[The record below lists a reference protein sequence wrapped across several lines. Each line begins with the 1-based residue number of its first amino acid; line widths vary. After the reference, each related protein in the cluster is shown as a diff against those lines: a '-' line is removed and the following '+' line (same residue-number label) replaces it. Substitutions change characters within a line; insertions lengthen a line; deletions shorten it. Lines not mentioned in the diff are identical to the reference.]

1 MRAVLAIGLVAASC
15 GKAQQGVEY
24 HKVALPGFAVE
35 LPTHV
40 KPDPS
45 AAYVEGQIQS
55 KFGYRVVL
63 VSWQLGAIDDV
74 EKLPTTVR
82 SIVDQFA
89 TGKRLELEPATAIQI
104 GGQAATRVDGK
115 FADVRFSFADVTC
128 GARSVLLGVSG
139 LRDFEQMRDRMFAS
153 FTCTPIPADE
163 KELVALAKAAI
174 GSVPIGIDD
183 PAVLAGWRRVDDDPV
198 TLTISNGKTVAMFA
212 AIPTAEA
219 GDGKANVA
227 KLVAGGVFTPTG
239 TVTSGTPTSMF
250 EVERGTLVSEGETS
264 MAAVTKWSCDDRT
277 VVAVTMSAAAPDRD
291 AAIKWLGK
299 LRCGKPDD
307 APLPLGK

>member
-1 MRAVLAIGLVAASC
+1 MRALLLVAVVGC
-15 GKAQQGVEY
+15 GTKKVEVEY

-45 AAYVEGQIQS
+45 AAYIEGQVQS

-63 VSWQLGAIDDV
+63 VSWQLGGIDDV
-74 EKLPTTVR
+74 EKFPRTVR
-82 SIVDQFA
+82 SVVEQFA
-89 TGKRLELEPATAIQI
+89 TGKKLEFDPAVATQI

-139 LRDFEQMRDRMFAS
+139 LRDFEQMRDRLFAS
-153 FTCTPIPADE
+153 FACAPIPAEE
-163 KELVALAKAAI
+163 KELVALAKAAA

-183 PAVLAGWRRVDDDPV
+183 PALLAGWRRVDDDPV
-198 TLTISNGKTVAMFA
+198 TLTITNGKTVAMFA
-212 AIPTAEA
+212 AIPPEEA
-219 GDGKANVA
+219 GEGKVVVP
-227 KLVAGGVFTPTG
+227 KLVAGGVFTMTG
-239 TVTSGTPTSMF
+239 TVTKGTPSTMQ
-250 EVERGTLVSEGETS
+250 EIERGTLVSAGETS
-264 MAAVTKWSCDDRT
+264 LAAVTRWTCDDR
-277 VVAVTMSAAAPDRD
+277 VVVGVTMSAAAPDRD
-291 AAIKWLGK
+291 SSIEWLGK
-299 LRCGKPDD
+299 LRCSKLDD